1 MKLFVGDK
9 VAIKSWDELV
19 EEFQLYDDENIF
31 IEKDLAWFTDGMKQY
46 CGRICTI
53 SELPNEYHSGYRF
66 NEEDIEHFK
75 YVFTNSMLKKANNR
89 EHKPAPDGDLEDLLG
104 LE

>member
-46 CGRICTI
+46 FRYI
-53 SELPNEYHSGYRF
+53 R
-66 NEEDIEHFK
+66 
-75 YVFTNSMLKKANNR
+75 
-89 EHKPAPDGDLEDLLG
+89 
-104 LE
+104 